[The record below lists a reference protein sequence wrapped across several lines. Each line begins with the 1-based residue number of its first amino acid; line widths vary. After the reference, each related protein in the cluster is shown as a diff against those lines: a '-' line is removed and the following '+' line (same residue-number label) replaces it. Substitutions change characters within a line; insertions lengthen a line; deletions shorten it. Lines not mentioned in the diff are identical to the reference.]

1 MELKDVIRLR
11 HSSRS
16 FKKQKIKKEDII
28 DIIDCARLAPSA
40 ANRQNWLFII
50 LEDKEKDKIALMMEE
65 YLQKIEEKIKS
76 KEKPTKEYSPVQSV
90 IESIQVIKEASNL
103 ILVFRHDDINWL
115 EGDYLSIGCAV
126 EHMVLRATDLGL
138 NSLWLRDVIY
148 LKSKITN
155 LFNLNDMELVTG
167 LALGY
172 ENENKFRAT
181 KKDLKEIMKFGN
193 E

>member
-16 FKKQKIKKEDII
+16 FKNSKIKKEDMI
-28 DIIDCARLAPSA
+28 DIIDCARLSPSA
-40 ANRQNWLFII
+40 ANRQNWFFII

>member
-16 FKKQKIKKEDII
+16 FKKQKIKKEDMI

-103 ILVFRHDDINWL
+103 ILVFRYDDINWL